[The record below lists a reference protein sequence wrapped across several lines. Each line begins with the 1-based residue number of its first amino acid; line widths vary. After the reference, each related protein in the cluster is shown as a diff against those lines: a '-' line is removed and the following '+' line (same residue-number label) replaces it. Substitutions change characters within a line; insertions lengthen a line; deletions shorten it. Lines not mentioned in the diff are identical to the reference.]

1 MQTIHFIKGKTI
13 TLETVIDSLLVPSLV
28 LVCFSS
34 EHHFFFLVDYVIYA
48 TYVNYDIKYLTHK
61 LHKALFVSKYS
72 TFPKQKVFI
81 RPLLSISTTPTSV
94 SLNSN
99 SANLRHKVPQTTI
112 GTIIIWWGRPEAN
125 PNVLIDSS
133 SVHIL
138 PWGPFPQRVP

>member
-1 MQTIHFIKGKTI
+1 MTRKLAHADNSFHQRENYYLRDCYRFT
-13 TLETVIDSLLVPSLV
+13 VPSLV

-48 TYVNYDIKYLTHK
+48 TYYVNYNIKYLTRK

-94 SLNSN
+94 SK
-99 SANLRHKVPQTTI
+99 R
-112 GTIIIWWGRPEAN
+112 
-125 PNVLIDSS
+125 
-133 SVHIL
+133 
-138 PWGPFPQRVP
+138 

>member
-28 LVCFSS
+28 LECFSS

-48 TYVNYDIKYLTHK
+48 TYINYDIKYLTHK
-61 LHKALFVSKYS
+61 LLKALFVSKYS

-112 GTIIIWWGRPEAN
+112 GTIIIW
-125 PNVLIDSS
+125 
-133 SVHIL
+133 
-138 PWGPFPQRVP
+138 

>member
-48 TYVNYDIKYLTHK
+48 TYVNYDINYLAHK

-72 TFPKQKVFI
+72 TFPKQKCLLDLYYLSLQH
-81 RPLLSISTTPTSV
+81 PLQSQKDDIMERF
-94 SLNSN
+94 SN
-99 SANLRHKVPQTTI
+99 YSKGNANLRHKVPQTTI
-112 GTIIIWWGRPEAN
+112 GTIIIW
-125 PNVLIDSS
+125 
-133 SVHIL
+133 
-138 PWGPFPQRVP
+138 